1 MHNRVGV
8 FLSLITKR
16 RHVGKNAAEEIHNN
30 LSFWLLNCQIYLFLE
45 SVSGQK
51 AAGSGELFFT
61 YGVDSCLSSLRHHSS
76 FFSIAQNAYCYP
88 VLATLTYSKKTIIDL

>member
-16 RHVGKNAAEEIHNN
+16 RHVGKIAAEEIQNN

-45 SVSGQK
+45 SVSVEK
-51 AAGSGELFFT
+51 
-61 YGVDSCLSSLRHHSS
+61 
-76 FFSIAQNAYCYP
+76 P
-88 VLATLTYSKKTIIDL
+88 IIDL